1 MLSKT
6 IYEIQVALWKA
17 VGAYQAIEEAHKR
30 VSHFSTENCGL
41 REELQQTRRELTDV
55 KGSNAKLYE
64 ENQKMDRGL
73 RQARVL
79 YDSQL
84 QFYRDALK
92 RKQKE
97 LYKLRFVLYKRRNKK
112 IRIDPKD

>member
-1 MLSKT
+1 M
-6 IYEIQVALWKA
+6 ALWKA

-30 VSHFSTENCGL
+30 VAHYSTENCGL
-41 REELQQTRRELTDV
+41 REELQQTRRELSEMKDN
-55 KGSNAKLYE
+55 NAKLYE
-64 ENQKMDRGL
+64 ENQKMD
-73 RQARVL
+73 
-79 YDSQL
+79 
-84 QFYRDALK
+84 RDALK

>member
-1 MLSKT
+1 M
-6 IYEIQVALWKA
+6 ALWKA

-30 VSHFSTENCGL
+30 VAHYSTENCGL

-55 KGSNAKLYE
+55 KGSNAKPYE

-73 RQARVL
+73 RQARVI

-84 QFYRDALK
+84 QLYRDALK

>member
-1 MLSKT
+1 MLSRT
-6 IYEIQVALWKA
+6 IYEIKLALWKA
-17 VGAYQAIEEAHKR
+17 VGAYQAIEEANKR
-30 VSHFSTENCGL
+30 VAHYSTENCGL

-84 QFYRDALK
+84 QLYRDALK

>member
-1 MLSKT
+1 M
-6 IYEIQVALWKA
+6 ALWKA

-30 VSHFSTENCGL
+30 VAHYSTENCGL

-55 KGSNAKLYE
+55 KGSNAKLHE

-73 RQARVL
+73 RQARVI

-84 QFYRDALK
+84 QLYRDALK

>member
-1 MLSKT
+1 M
-6 IYEIQVALWKA
+6 ALWKA

-73 RQARVL
+73 RQARVM

-84 QFYRDALK
+84 QLYRDALK

>member
-1 MLSKT
+1 M
-6 IYEIQVALWKA
+6 ALWKA

-30 VSHFSTENCGL
+30 VAHYSTENCGL

-84 QFYRDALK
+84 QLYRDALK

-97 LYKLRFVLYKRRNKK
+97 LYKLRFVLYKRHNKK

>member
-1 MLSKT
+1 M
-6 IYEIQVALWKA
+6 ALWKA

-30 VSHFSTENCGL
+30 VAHYSTENCGL

-64 ENQKMDRGL
+64 ENEKMYRGL
-73 RQARVL
+73 RQARMM

-84 QFYRDALK
+84 QLYRDALK

>member
-1 MLSKT
+1 M
-6 IYEIQVALWKA
+6 ALWKA

-30 VSHFSTENCGL
+30 VAHYSTENCGL

-64 ENQKMDRGL
+64 ENKKMDRGL
-73 RQARVL
+73 RQARMI

-84 QFYRDALK
+84 QLYRDALK